1 MGPVLKVQIL
11 TPDLTIESRVFSP
24 NSIDLT
30 DVFQVVG
37 WRKSQEGY
45 SKLKRNVEAE
55 GFKNPIIVIPNTEE
69 NYSLAIR
76 RVESSF
82 VRSWQELR
90 PYLCMYG
97 NQRIEIA
104 LELGIF
110 ELSGILTPTVE
121 WAHATHLK
129 LTP

>member
-1 MGPVLKVQIL
+1 MGIVMKVEIL
-11 TPDLTIESRVFSP
+11 TPDLSIESRIFSP
-24 NSIDLT
+24 ISIDLT

-37 WRKSQEGY
+37 SRKTQAGY
-45 SKLKRNVEAE
+45 DELKRNVEAE
-55 GFKNPIIVIPNTEE
+55 GFKNPIIIIPNTEE

-76 RVESSF
+76 QVETSF
-82 VRSWQELR
+82 VRSWQKLR

-129 LTP
+129 LNP